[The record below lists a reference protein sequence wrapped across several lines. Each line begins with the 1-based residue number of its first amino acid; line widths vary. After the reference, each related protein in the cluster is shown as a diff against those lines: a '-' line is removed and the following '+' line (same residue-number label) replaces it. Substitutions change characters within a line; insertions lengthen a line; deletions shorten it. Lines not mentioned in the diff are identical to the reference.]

1 VPLGLVAPVAAIR
14 FIPNIRFG
22 GGPRTMDVLAR

>member
-1 VPLGLVAPVAAIR
+1 VAPVAAIR